1 MNVLQLMFQGDSG
14 MSEGAEGK
22 ALNEKAEPRDMTEE
36 QVQVEQLQQEAV
48 DLRDALEKQ
57 MAQTREYLD
66 AARRITAE
74 FDNYRKRSAKDR
86 EEIIRAAN
94 DKLIA
99 ELLTVHDDMERAL
112 ASNAS
117 AEEFRRGVNQIHLN
131 LEALL
136 KSYGLREI
144 PANDK
149 FDPSLHEALSI
160 GEGEEG
166 KILEVYQKGYCLG
179 PRVLRHSKVK
189 VGVKPETTNS
199 E

>member
-1 MNVLQLMFQGDSG
+1 M
-14 MSEGAEGK
+14 
-22 ALNEKAEPRDMTEE
+22 NEKAESKEMTDE
-36 QVQVEQLQQEAV
+36 QAQVEQLQQQAA
-48 DLRDALEKQ
+48 DLRDALDKQ

-74 FDNYRKRSAKDR
+74 FDNYRKRAAKDR
-86 EEIIRAAN
+86 EEIIRSAN

-99 ELLTVHDDMERAL
+99 ELLTVYDDLERAL
-112 ASNAS
+112 ASCAS
-117 AEEFRRGVNQIHLN
+117 ADELRKGVNQIHLN
-131 LEALL
+131 LGALL
-136 KSYGLREI
+136 KSYGLKEI

-189 VGVKPETTNS
+189 VGVKPDTTNT

>member
-1 MNVLQLMFQGDSG
+1 

-22 ALNEKAEPRDMTEE
+22 ALKEKTESREMTEE
-36 QVQVEQLQQEAV
+36 QAQNEQLNEQAA
-48 DLRDALEKQ
+48 DLREALDKQ
-57 MAQTREYLD
+57 MLQTREYLD

-74 FDNYRKRSAKDR
+74 FDNYRKRAAKDR
-86 EEIIRAAN
+86 DEIIKSSN
-94 DKLIA
+94 DKLIV
-99 ELLTVHDDMERAL
+99 ELLTIYDDMERAL

-117 AEEFRRGVNQIHLN
+117 ADEFRKGVKQIQLN
-131 LEALL
+131 LGALL
-136 KSYGLREI
+136 KTYGLKEI

-189 VGVKPETTNS
+189 VGVKPDSTNM

>member
-1 MNVLQLMFQGDSG
+1 

-22 ALNEKAEPRDMTEE
+22 TLNEKARSKEMDEE
-36 QVQVEQLQQEAV
+36 QVQMEQLQEHAA
-48 DLRDALEKQ
+48 DLRDALDKQ
-57 MAQTREYLD
+57 TAQAREYLD

-74 FDNYRKRSAKDR
+74 FDNYRKRAAKDR
-86 EEIIRAAN
+86 EEIIRSSN
-94 DKLIA
+94 DKLIT
-99 ELLTVHDDMERAL
+99 ELLTIYDDLERAL

-117 AEEFRRGVNQIHLN
+117 KDEFRKGVNQIQLN

-136 KSYGLREI
+136 KSYGLKEI

-149 FDPSLHEALSI
+149 FDPSYHEALSV
-160 GEGEEG
+160 GEGEDG

-189 VGVKPETTNS
+189 VGMKPDTTNT

>member
-1 MNVLQLMFQGDSG
+1 
-14 MSEGAEGK
+14 MSERAEGK
-22 ALNEKAEPRDMTEE
+22 GLNDKAGSKDTAEE
-36 QVQVEQLQQEAV
+36 QAHIEQLQQQVV
-48 DLRDALEKQ
+48 DLRDALDKQ
-57 MAQTREYLD
+57 TAQAREYLD

-74 FDNYRKRSAKDR
+74 FDNYRKRAAKDR
-86 EEIIRAAN
+86 EDIIRCSN

-99 ELLTVHDDMERAL
+99 EMLSVYDDLERAS

-117 AEEFRRGVNQIHLN
+117 AEEFRKGVNQIHLN
-131 LEALL
+131 LGALL

-149 FDPSLHEALSI
+149 FDPSLHEALSVCD
-160 GEGEEG
+160 GEEG
-166 KILEVYQKGYCLG
+166 KVLEVYQKGYCLG

-189 VGVKPETTNS
+189 VGIKPETENT

>member
-1 MNVLQLMFQGDSG
+1 

-22 ALNEKAEPRDMTEE
+22 ALNGKARSKETDEE
-36 QVQVEQLQQEAV
+36 EVLMEQLQQQAS
-48 DLRDALEKQ
+48 DLQDALDKQ
-57 MAQTREYLD
+57 TAQTREYLD

-74 FDNYRKRSAKDR
+74 FDNYRKRAAKDR
-86 EEIIRAAN
+86 EEIIKSSN

-99 ELLTVHDDMERAL
+99 ELLTVYDDLERAL
-112 ASNAS
+112 VSNAS
-117 AEEFRRGVNQIHLN
+117 AEEFRKGVNQIHLN
-131 LEALL
+131 LGALL

-189 VGVKPETTNS
+189 VGVKPETTNT

>member
-1 MNVLQLMFQGDSG
+1 
-14 MSEGAEGK
+14 MSEGADGK
-22 ALNEKAEPRDMTEE
+22 ALNEKAQSKGETDDRAEIEE
-36 QVQVEQLQQEAV
+36 LRQQAT
-48 DLRDALEKQ
+48 DLRDALDKQ

-86 EEIIRAAN
+86 EEIIKSSN

-99 ELLTVHDDMERAL
+99 ELLTVYDDLERAL
-112 ASNAS
+112 ASNAT
-117 AEEFRRGVNQIHLN
+117 AEEFRKGVNQIHLN
-131 LEALL
+131 LGALL
-136 KSYGLREI
+136 RSYGLKEI

-149 FDPSLHEALSI
+149 FDPSYHEALSV

-189 VGVKPETTNS
+189 VGVKPESTGT

>member
-1 MNVLQLMFQGDSG
+1 

-22 ALNEKAEPRDMTEE
+22 ALNDKAESGEMTEE
-36 QVQVEQLQQEAV
+36 QVQIEQLQQQTV
-48 DLRDALEKQ
+48 DLRDALDKQ
-57 MAQTREYLD
+57 MVQTREYLD

-74 FDNYRKRSAKDR
+74 FDNFRKRASKDR
-86 EEIIRAAN
+86 EDIIRSSN
-94 DKLIA
+94 DKLIS
-99 ELLTVHDDMERAL
+99 ELLIIYDDLERAL

-117 AEEFRRGVNQIHLN
+117 ADEFRKGVNQIHLN
-131 LEALL
+131 LGVLL
-136 KSYGLREI
+136 KSYGLKEI

-179 PRVLRHSKVK
+179 TRVLRHSKVK
-189 VGVKPETTNS
+189 VGIKPEPTNT

>member
-1 MNVLQLMFQGDSG
+1 MFQGDSG

-22 ALNEKAEPRDMTEE
+22 ALNEKAESREMTEE
-36 QVQVEQLQQEAV
+36 QAQVEQLQQQAA
-48 DLRDALEKQ
+48 DLRDALDKQ
-57 MAQTREYLD
+57 TVQTREYLD

-74 FDNYRKRSAKDR
+74 FDNYRKRAAKDR
-86 EEIIRAAN
+86 EEIIRSAN

-99 ELLTVHDDMERAL
+99 ELLTVYDDLERAL
-112 ASNAS
+112 ASVAS
-117 AEEFRRGVNQIHLN
+117 GDELRKGVNQIHLN
-131 LEALL
+131 LGALL

-149 FDPSLHEALSI
+149 FDPSVHEALSI

-189 VGVKPETTNS
+189 VGVKPDTTNT

>member
-1 MNVLQLMFQGDSG
+1 
-14 MSEGAEGK
+14 MSERAEGK
-22 ALNEKAEPRDMTEE
+22 GLNDKAGSKDTAEE
-36 QVQVEQLQQEAV
+36 QAHIEQLQQQVV
-48 DLRDALEKQ
+48 DLRDALDKQ
-57 MAQTREYLD
+57 TAQAREYLD

-74 FDNYRKRSAKDR
+74 FDNYRKR
-86 EEIIRAAN
+86 AAN

-99 ELLTVHDDMERAL
+99 EMLSVYDDLERAS

-117 AEEFRRGVNQIHLN
+117 AEEFRKGVNQIHLN
-131 LEALL
+131 LGALL

-149 FDPSLHEALSI
+149 FDPSLHEALSVCD
-160 GEGEEG
+160 GEEG
-166 KILEVYQKGYCLG
+166 KVLEVYQKGYCLG

-189 VGVKPETTNS
+189 VGIKPETENT

>member
-1 MNVLQLMFQGDSG
+1 
-14 MSEGAEGK
+14 MSEGADGK
-22 ALNEKAEPRDMTEE
+22 ALNEKARSNGESEDKVQIEE
-36 QVQVEQLQQEAV
+36 LRQQAA
-48 DLRDALEKQ
+48 DLRDALDKQ

-74 FDNYRKRSAKDR
+74 FDNYRKRAAKDR
-86 EEIIRAAN
+86 DEIIKSSN

-99 ELLTVHDDMERAL
+99 ELLTVYDDLERAL
-112 ASNAS
+112 ACNATV
-117 AEEFRRGVNQIHLN
+117 EEFRKGVNQIHLN
-131 LEALL
+131 LGVLL
-136 KSYGLREI
+136 KSYGLKEI

-149 FDPSLHEALSI
+149 FDPSYHEALSV

-189 VGVKPETTNS
+189 VGIKPETTNT

>member
-1 MNVLQLMFQGDSG
+1 

-22 ALNEKAEPRDMTEE
+22 ALNEKAKSKEKAEE
-36 QVQVEQLQQEAV
+36 TVQIEELQQQVE
-48 DLRDALEKQ
+48 DLRDALDMQ
-57 MAQTREYLD
+57 MSQTREYLD
-66 AARRITAE
+66 AAKRITAE
-74 FDNYRKRSAKDR
+74 FDNFRKRSVKDR
-86 EEIIRAAN
+86 EDIIRASN

-99 ELLTVHDDMERAL
+99 ELLTIYDDLERAL
-112 ASNAS
+112 ASKAS
-117 AEEFRRGVNQIHLN
+117 ADEFRKGVNQIHLN
-131 LEALL
+131 LGALL
-136 KSYGLREI
+136 KSYGLKEI

-149 FDPSLHEALSI
+149 FDPSYHEALSV

-189 VGVKPETTNS
+189 VGIKPETTNT

>member
-1 MNVLQLMFQGDSG
+1 
-14 MSEGAEGK
+14 MSDGAEGR
-22 ALNEKAEPRDMTEE
+22 ALNDKEESNMTEE
-36 QVQVEQLQQEAV
+36 QVQIEQLQQQTA
-48 DLRDALEKQ
+48 DLRDALDKQ
-57 MAQTREYLD
+57 MGQTREYLD

-74 FDNYRKRSAKDR
+74 FDNFRKRAAKDR
-86 EEIIRAAN
+86 DDIIRSSN

-99 ELLTVHDDMERAL
+99 EVLIIYDDLERAL

-117 AEEFRRGVNQIHLN
+117 ADEFRKGVNQIHLN
-131 LEALL
+131 LAALL

-189 VGVKPETTNS
+189 VGVKPETTNT

>member
-1 MNVLQLMFQGDSG
+1 
-14 MSEGAEGK
+14 MSDGAEGR
-22 ALNEKAEPRDMTEE
+22 ALNNKAKSMEMTED
-36 QVQVEQLQQEAV
+36 QVEIEQLQQQVV
-48 DLRDALEKQ
+48 DLRDALDKQ
-57 MAQTREYLD
+57 TTQTREYLD

-86 EEIIRAAN
+86 EEVVKCSN

-99 ELLTVHDDMERAL
+99 ELLIVYDDMERAL
-112 ASNAS
+112 TSNAS
-117 AEEFRRGVNQIHLN
+117 EEEFREGVNQIHLN
-131 LEALL
+131 LGALL

-149 FDPSLHEALSI
+149 FDPSLHEALCI

-166 KILEVYQKGYCLG
+166 KVLEVYQKGYCLG

-189 VGVKPETTNS
+189 VGMKPEKNNT

>member
-1 MNVLQLMFQGDSG
+1 

-22 ALNEKAEPRDMTEE
+22 ALKDKAESKEMAEE
-36 QVQVEQLQQEAV
+36 QVQVEQLQQQVA
-48 DLRDALEKQ
+48 DLRDALDKQ
-57 MAQTREYLD
+57 MVQTREYLD

-74 FDNYRKRSAKDR
+74 FDNYRKRAAKDR
-86 EEIIRAAN
+86 DDIIKCSN
-94 DKLIA
+94 DKLIT
-99 ELLTVHDDMERAL
+99 ELLTVYDDLERAL

-117 AEEFRRGVNQIHLN
+117 ADEFRKGVNQIHLN
-131 LEALL
+131 LGALL
-136 KSYGLREI
+136 KSYGLKEI

-149 FDPSLHEALSI
+149 FDPMYHEALSV
-160 GEGEEG
+160 GEGDDG

-189 VGVKPETTNS
+189 VGMKPETTNT

>member
-1 MNVLQLMFQGDSG
+1 MFQGDSD

-22 ALNEKAEPRDMTEE
+22 TLNEKARSKEMDEE
-36 QVQVEQLQQEAV
+36 QVQMEQLQEHAA
-48 DLRDALEKQ
+48 DLRDALDKQ
-57 MAQTREYLD
+57 TAQAREYLD

-74 FDNYRKRSAKDR
+74 FDNYRKRAAKDR
-86 EEIIRAAN
+86 EEIIRSSN
-94 DKLIA
+94 DKLIT
-99 ELLTVHDDMERAL
+99 ELLTIYDDLERAL

-117 AEEFRRGVNQIHLN
+117 KDEFRKGVNQIQLN

-136 KSYGLREI
+136 KSYGLKEI

-149 FDPSLHEALSI
+149 F
-160 GEGEEG
+160 
-166 KILEVYQKGYCLG
+166 LEVYQKGYCLG

-189 VGVKPETTNS
+189 VGMKPDTTNT

>member
-1 MNVLQLMFQGDSG
+1 

-22 ALNEKAEPRDMTEE
+22 ALKEKAKSKETDEE
-36 QVQVEQLQQEAV
+36 QVQIEQLEQQAS
-48 DLRDALEKQ
+48 DLQDALDKQ
-57 MAQTREYLD
+57 TAQTREYLD

-74 FDNYRKRSAKDR
+74 FDNYRKRAAKDR
-86 EEIIRAAN
+86 EEIIKCSN
-94 DKLIA
+94 DKLIT
-99 ELLTVHDDMERAL
+99 ELLTIYDDLERAL
-112 ASNAS
+112 ACSAS
-117 AEEFRRGVNQIHLN
+117 ADEFRKGVSQIHLN
-131 LEALL
+131 LGALL

-144 PANDK
+144 SSNDK
-149 FDPSLHEALSI
+149 FDPSYHEALSV

-189 VGVKPETTNS
+189 VGMKPENTNT

>member
-1 MNVLQLMFQGDSG
+1 

-22 ALNEKAEPRDMTEE
+22 ALNDKAESKDTAEG
-36 QVQVEQLQQEAV
+36 QVQIEELRQQAE
-48 DLRDALEKQ
+48 DLRDALDKQ
-57 MAQTREYLD
+57 TAQTREYLD

-74 FDNYRKRSAKDR
+74 FDNYRKRAAKDR
-86 EEIIRAAN
+86 EDIIRCSN

-99 ELLTVHDDMERAL
+99 ELLTVYDDLERAM

-117 AEEFRRGVNQIHLN
+117 ADEFRRGVNQIHLN
-131 LEALL
+131 LGALL
-136 KSYGLREI
+136 KSYGLKEI

-149 FDPSLHEALSI
+149 FDPSFHEALSV
-160 GEGEEG
+160 GEGEDG

-189 VGVKPETTNS
+189 VGMKPETTNT

>member
-1 MNVLQLMFQGDSG
+1 

-22 ALNEKAEPRDMTEE
+22 ASNEKAESKEMTDE
-36 QVQVEQLQQEAV
+36 QVQKEQLQQQVA
-48 DLRDALEKQ
+48 DLRDALDKQ

-66 AARRITAE
+66 AARRMTAE
-74 FDNYRKRSAKDR
+74 FDNYRKRAAKDR
-86 EEIIRAAN
+86 EEIIRSAN
-94 DKLIA
+94 DKLIT
-99 ELLTVHDDMERAL
+99 ELLTIYDDLERAL
-112 ASNAS
+112 ASCGS
-117 AEEFRRGVNQIHLN
+117 ADELRKGVNQIHLN
-131 LEALL
+131 LGALL

-189 VGVKPETTNS
+189 VGIEPDTTNI

>member
-1 MNVLQLMFQGDSG
+1 MFQGDSG
-14 MSEGAEGK
+14 MSEGAEEK
-22 ALNEKAEPRDMTEE
+22 ALNEKAESKEMTDD
-36 QVQVEQLQQEAV
+36 QAQVEQLQQHAA
-48 DLRDALEKQ
+48 DLRDALDKQ
-57 MAQTREYLD
+57 MVQSREYLD

-74 FDNYRKRSAKDR
+74 FDNYRKRAAKDR
-86 EEIIRAAN
+86 EEIIRSAN

-99 ELLTVHDDMERAL
+99 ELLTVYDDLERAL
-112 ASNAS
+112 ASCAS
-117 AEEFRRGVNQIHLN
+117 AEELRKGVNQIHLN
-131 LEALL
+131 LGALL

-166 KILEVYQKGYCLG
+166 KVLEVYQKGYCLG

-189 VGVKPETTNS
+189 VGVKPDTTNT

>member
-1 MNVLQLMFQGDSG
+1 
-14 MSEGAEGK
+14 MSEGAEEK
-22 ALNEKAEPRDMTEE
+22 ALNEKAESKEMTDD
-36 QVQVEQLQQEAV
+36 QAQVEQLQQHAA
-48 DLRDALEKQ
+48 DLRDALDKQ
-57 MAQTREYLD
+57 MVQSREYLD

-74 FDNYRKRSAKDR
+74 FDNYRKRAAKDR
-86 EEIIRAAN
+86 EEIIRSAN

-99 ELLTVHDDMERAL
+99 ELLTVYDDLERAL
-112 ASNAS
+112 ASCAS
-117 AEEFRRGVNQIHLN
+117 AEELRKGVNQIHLN
-131 LEALL
+131 LGALL

-166 KILEVYQKGYCLG
+166 KVLEVYQKGYCLG

-189 VGVKPETTNS
+189 VGVKRTDGKAAFLPQQS
-199 E
+199 Q

>member
-1 MNVLQLMFQGDSG
+1 MGWMFGGLAAFKAALVNKKYWSSDS
-14 MSEGAEGK
+14 MREISIRFVSSWSLWSAIVRPSGK
-22 ALNEKAEPRDMTEE
+22 DTNTNRPFGSMIPATFSPST
-36 QVQVEQLQQEAV
+36 Q
-48 DLRDALEKQ
+48 
-57 MAQTREYLD
+57 
-66 AARRITAE
+66 
-74 FDNYRKRSAKDR
+74 
-86 EEIIRAAN
+86 
-94 DKLIA
+94 
-99 ELLTVHDDMERAL
+99 ERAL

-117 AEEFRRGVNQIHLN
+117 ADEFRKGVNQIHLN
-131 LEALL
+131 LGALL

-179 PRVLRHSKVK
+179 TRVLRHSKVK
-189 VGVKPETTNS
+189 VGVKPETTNT

>member
-1 MNVLQLMFQGDSG
+1 
-14 MSEGAEGK
+14 MSDGAEGR
-22 ALNEKAEPRDMTEE
+22 ALNDKEESNLTDE
-36 QVQVEQLQQEAV
+36 QVQIEQLQEQTA
-48 DLRDALEKQ
+48 DLRDALDKQ
-57 MAQTREYLD
+57 MGQTREYLD

-74 FDNYRKRSAKDR
+74 FDNFRKRAAKDR
-86 EEIIRAAN
+86 DDIIKSSN

-99 ELLTVHDDMERAL
+99 EVLIIYDDLERAL

-117 AEEFRRGVNQIHLN
+117 ADEFRKGVNQIHLN
-131 LEALL
+131 LGALL

-144 PANDK
+144 SSNDK
-149 FDPSLHEALSI
+149 FDPSYHEALSV

-189 VGVKPETTNS
+189 VGMKPENTNT

>member
-1 MNVLQLMFQGDSG
+1 

-22 ALNEKAEPRDMTEE
+22 ALNDKAERSKAEE
-36 QVQVEQLQQEAV
+36 QVQIDELQQQVV
-48 DLRDALEKQ
+48 DLRDALDKQ
-57 MAQTREYLD
+57 TAQTREFLD
-66 AARRITAE
+66 AAKRITAD
-74 FDNYRKRSAKDR
+74 FDNFRKRTAKDR
-86 EEIIRAAN
+86 EEIIKSSN
-94 DKLIA
+94 DKLIS
-99 ELLTVHDDMERAL
+99 ELLTVYDDLERAL
-112 ASNAS
+112 GSNAS
-117 AEEFRRGVNQIHLN
+117 AGEFRKGVNQIHLN
-131 LEALL
+131 LGALL

-149 FDPSLHEALSI
+149 FDPSLHEALSV

-189 VGVKPETTNS
+189 VGIKPETTKS

>member
-1 MNVLQLMFQGDSG
+1 

-22 ALNEKAEPRDMTEE
+22 ALNEKAKSKEKAEE
-36 QVQVEQLQQEAV
+36 QVQIEELQQQVE
-48 DLRDALEKQ
+48 DLRDALDKQ

-66 AARRITAE
+66 AAKRITAE
-74 FDNYRKRSAKDR
+74 FDNFRKRSAKDR
-86 EEIIRAAN
+86 EDIIRASN

-99 ELLTVHDDMERAL
+99 ELLTIYDDLERAL
-112 ASNAS
+112 ASKAS
-117 AEEFRRGVNQIHLN
+117 ADEFRKGVNQIHLN
-131 LEALL
+131 LGALL
-136 KSYGLREI
+136 KSYGLKEI

-149 FDPSLHEALSI
+149 FDPSYHEALSV

-189 VGVKPETTNS
+189 VGMKPETTNT

>member
-1 MNVLQLMFQGDSG
+1 

-22 ALNEKAEPRDMTEE
+22 ALNEKAKIKDRIEE
-36 QVQVEQLQQEAV
+36 QVHIEELQQQVV
-48 DLRDALEKQ
+48 DLRDALDKQ

-66 AARRITAE
+66 AAKRITAE
-74 FDNYRKRSAKDR
+74 FDNYRKRVVKDR
-86 EEIIRAAN
+86 EEIIRASN

-99 ELLTVHDDMERAL
+99 ELLTVNDDLERAL
-112 ASNAS
+112 ASNAT
-117 AEEFRRGVNQIHLN
+117 AGEFRKGVNQIHLN
-131 LEALL
+131 LGALL
-136 KSYGLREI
+136 KSYGLKEI

-149 FDPSLHEALSI
+149 FDPSYHEALSV

-189 VGVKPETTNS
+189 VGIKPETTNT

>member
-1 MNVLQLMFQGDSG
+1 

-22 ALNEKAEPRDMTEE
+22 ALNEKAESKETAED
-36 QVQVEQLQQEAV
+36 QVQVEQLTQQVE
-48 DLRDALEKQ
+48 DLRDALDKQ

-74 FDNYRKRSAKDR
+74 FDNYRKRAAKDR
-86 EEIIRAAN
+86 EEVIKSSN
-94 DKLIA
+94 DKLIG
-99 ELLTVHDDMERAL
+99 ELLTVYDDLERAL

-117 AEEFRRGVNQIHLN
+117 ADEFRNGVNQIHLN
-131 LEALL
+131 LGGLL

-149 FDPSLHEALSI
+149 FDPALHEALSV
-160 GEGEEG
+160 GEGEDG

-189 VGVKPETTNS
+189 VGVKPETTNT